1 MKKLIYLIVL
11 IVAFGLIVA
20 GCIPV
25 VPPTEQN
32 EPGSLPNK
40 SPGVVLNVTTSDTYG
55 TIQAAIDAALPG
67 ETISVGDGIYPEA
80 ITIGVANL
88 TLQSETN
95 LGAIIRPTVDCSAVI
110 FISADGVTVDGFE
123 IDGTTVANNGILGW
137 ETSGLTIKNNK
148 IHGAVNAWDGCGILL
163 FSWGN
168 GGTVYDNLIENNE
181 VYDTGRMGIMV
192 MDYGTTYSVTSGNT
206 ITGNTVY
213 DVWKV
218 TWGDHGGGIQIN
230 VGKDCAITNNEVYDV
245 QSGQRGIYMFGSAS
259 GNTIIGNTLRDNE
272 IGIQL
277 WISGEGG
284 TSIDWGGESPTSPEV
299 HFNEIY
305 GNSSYGAISTH
316 MVMDAIHNWWGHA
329 SGPSGEYGRVNKQG
343 KVIGKGDAVS
353 NYVNWDPW
361 LSQPTVPPTQIL
373 NKWDL
378 KGSFISH
385 YNNYIWGDLVGG
397 DPWEYS
403 IHIKETMN
411 GDFSVGT
418 IHFTSGDINVIG
430 IVEQTKRGYNYAGWV
445 NYNTL
450 AVAGRTQYNN
460 TFYNFLL
467 LYCEEYIWLA
477 ISSTADLE
485 PYWTDESVWDGGDR
499 DYQLHTKIPSEETF
513 DMDPKNI
520 H

>member
-1 MKKLIYLIVL
+1 MKKLIYLIVAMVTL
-11 IVAFGLIVA
+11 GLIIA

-25 VPPTEQN
+25 VPPAEQN
-32 EPGSLPNK
+32 ESATLPNK
-40 SPGVVLNVTTSDTYG
+40 SPGVVLNINTSATYL
-55 TIQAAIDAALPG
+55 TIQAAITAASVG
-67 ETISVGDGIYPEA
+67 DTISVGDGIYPES
-80 ITIGVANL
+80 ITIGKANL
-88 TLQSETN
+88 TLQSETS
-95 LGAIIRPTVDCSAVI
+95 LGAIIKPTISGTNAVYI
-110 FISADGVTVDGFE
+110 GADGVTVDGFE
-123 IDGTTVANNGILGW
+123 IDGTTVAKNGILGW

-148 IHGAVNAWDGCGILL
+148 IHGAIQAWDGCGILL

-168 GGTVYDNLIENNE
+168 SGSVFNNLIENNE

-192 MDYGTTYSVTSGNT
+192 MDYGGGKYTVTSGNT

-213 DVWKV
+213 DVWKT

-245 QSGQRGIYMFGSAS
+245 QNGQRGIYMFGSAS

-284 TSIDWGGESPTSPEV
+284 TSIDWGGDTPASPQV

-305 GNSSYGAISTH
+305 GNSDFGAISTNIAGTP

-329 SGPSGEYGRVNKQG
+329 SGPSGEGGRKNPAG
-343 KVIGKGDAVS
+343 KIIGKGDAVS
-353 NYVNWDPW
+353 LNVDWDPW
-361 LSQPTVPPTQIL
+361 LSQPTVPPTLIL

-378 KGSFISH
+378 KGTFVAFPG
-385 YNNYIWGDLVGG
+385 YNWGGLAEGATWD
-397 DPWEYS
+397 YS

-430 IVEQTKRGYNYAGWV
+430 IVEQTKSDYAYWSKS
-445 NYNTL
+445 NL
-450 AVAGRTQYNN
+450 AAAGRAEYGGVT
-460 TFYNFLL
+460 YNFLF
-467 LYCEEYIWLA
+467 LYSETAIWFAL
-477 ISSTADLE
+477 SQSDLE
-485 PYWTDESVWDGGDR
+485 PSWSQETVWPGSLR
-499 DYQLHTKIPSEETF
+499 KYQLHSKGLYEP
-513 DMDPKNI
+513 MDPKNI